1 MAVYALV
8 VAKGGP
14 KLKDAAPDA
23 RPMFR
28 VGGGSKGAE
37 MEATGASMSQLVNQ
51 FSNMNGVDRPV
62 LDKTGLTGKY
72 DFKLTWSAVLNTRDD
87 SEAPSAYTA
96 LQDQL
101 GLRLEPQRAPI
112 EVLIVDNAE
121 KPSEN

>member
-1 MAVYALV
+1 MEVT
-8 VAKGGP
+8 
-14 KLKDAAPDA
+14 
-23 RPMFR
+23 
-28 VGGGSKGAE
+28 GGSMA
-37 MEATGASMSQLVNQ
+37 QLVNQ
-51 FSNMNGVDRPV
+51 FSNNNGVDRPV

-72 DFKLTWSAVLNTRDD
+72 DFKLTWTAGLNTPRDD

-112 EVLIVDNAE
+112 EVLVVDNAE